1 MKRRW
6 TVLLPIMMVTFL
18 VSFLDRTNISF
29 AIPFMGPELGLNAAV
44 LGFSSGVLF
53 LGYAITQAAG
63 GWLADRGHTKAL
75 VAGLMIAWGVVAIA
89 QGFVTDVTQL
99 VIVRFLLGLAEGGI
113 FPAFLVIVR
122 AWFTENERAR
132 ANGIWQLCYPVS
144 AAVSG
149 PLAGMILQHGTWRHL
164 FIIEGALPLV
174 WCAVWL
180 WGIAQTPR
188 HAKWLSTQERAAL
201 EAHLGAEETAHAGE
215 PATLAV
221 VMQQLRSPTVILL
234 FFVMLFWNVGFL
246 GFVIWLPSVIKQ
258 HGAVLSAS
266 SLGWYAAVPF
276 IASVFA
282 LVLLSAGADRS
293 SSRRAYAIWPL
304 LIAALCL
311 CIGAVTYVSAPFA
324 VALLLLT
331 IAACGIYGVYPV
343 IWAIATDSVPASVTG
358 VVMGLVNIGGV
369 LGAFAGPYIVG
380 ATRAVS
386 GSFAGGLVVMGL
398 SLAVAAACV
407 HFATRSNY
415 RVAPHST
422 QTMAGRS

>member
-6 TVLLPIMMVTFL
+6 TVLLPIMMITFL
-18 VSFLDRTNISF
+18 ISFLDRTNISF

-53 LGYAITQAAG
+53 LGYAITQAGG

-75 VAGLMIAWGVVAIA
+75 VAGLMIGWGVVAIA
-89 QGFVTDVTQL
+89 QGFVTNVAQL

-144 AAVSG
+144 AAISG
-149 PLAGMILQHGTWRHL
+149 PLAGVILQQGTWRDL
-164 FIIEGALPLV
+164 FIIEGVLPLV

-180 WGIAQTPR
+180 WGVAQTPR
-188 HAKWLSTQERAAL
+188 HAKWLSKPELVAL
-201 EAHLGAEETAHAGE
+201 EAHLSTEEDARAGV
-215 PATLAV
+215 PATLPV

-258 HGAVLSAS
+258 HGAALSAA
-266 SLGWYAAVPF
+266 SLGWYSAVPF

-282 LVLLSAGADRS
+282 LIILSNGADRS
-293 SSRRAYAIWPL
+293 SNRRAFAIRPL

-311 CIGAVTYVSAPFA
+311 CVGAATYDSAPFA
-324 VALLLLT
+324 VAMILLT

-343 IWAIATDSVPASVTG
+343 IWSIATDSVPASVTG

-380 ATRAVS
+380 ATRAMS
-386 GSFAGGLVVMGL
+386 GSFAAGLVVMGL
-398 SLAVAAACV
+398 SLACAATCV
-407 HFATRSNY
+407 YFATVSSH
-415 RVAPHST
+415 RVVPSARAPLH
-422 QTMAGRS
+422 GRS